1 MTTNEN
7 GALPTRQMEA
17 IRLDNLLINFTTEF
31 NRVLDTKTL
40 RSSTAGFWRPA
51 PAPDELPGYFPLG
64 DLAVSGETNIN
75 GLRVAAVVR
84 ESGSPSADSTK
95 GNALSR
101 PDDFE
106 RVWTDAGSGATTD
119 ASIWRPI
126 PPAGYVA
133 LGMVCSNDHVKPSLN
148 AVRCVRADLVIA
160 SHVGSFIW
168 SDEGSGARQN
178 FSAWNIEPP
187 TAAAGEIYFAPGT
200 FFGVQSHNKPATPLA
215 YALRMQIPLEVTSA
229 PTAPVLYGYEA
240 PSAVETGKM
249 TQAAKLPWF
258 AVRDNMHPVE
268 QLRTSPHYRLERT
281 DEWVLVGHGR
291 NTSDKARPIKWT
303 AFRAQDTTRS
313 KAFSLLTS
321 IEIGSAWPSE
331 SGNYVRAISF
341 SAKLNQRFAHS
352 ETTLSS
358 WWNTAPR
365 DVIAMAAKNKA
376 VAVYQM
382 QSTYE
387 LLREDGTPATIS
399 IEYTD
404 DESLHLSEFP
414 SDENGNLPLSP
425 PLTTDSTRG
434 EDTPEQI
441 SDINVTPQPME
452 QWPTSTDTVP

>member
-1 MTTNEN
+1 MTTHEN

-17 IRLDNLLINFTTEF
+17 IKLDNLQINFTTEF
-31 NRVLDTKTL
+31 SRVLDTKTL
-40 RSSTAGFWRPA
+40 RSSTAGFWRPT

-84 ESGSPSADSTK
+84 ESGSPSVDSSK

-106 RVWTDAGSGATTD
+106 CVWTDAGSGATTD

-148 AVRCVRADLVIA
+148 TVRCVRADLVIA
-160 SHVGSFIW
+160 SSLGSFIW
-168 SDEGSGARQN
+168 NDEGSGARQN
-178 FSAWNIEPP
+178 FSAWDIEPP
-187 TAAAGEIYFAPGT
+187 AAAAGEIYFAPGT

-215 YALRMQIPLEVTSA
+215 YALRMQISLQVSPA
-229 PTAPVLYGYEA
+229 PEAPVLSGYEA
-240 PSAVETGKM
+240 PSAVETGKI
-249 TQAAKLPWF
+249 TQVAKLPWF
-258 AVRDNMHPVE
+258 TVRDNMHPVD
-268 QLRTSPHYRLERT
+268 QLRTSPLYRLERT
-281 DEWVLVGHGR
+281 DKWVLVGHGR
-291 NTSDKARPIKWT
+291 NTGDKARPIKWT
-303 AFRAQDTTRS
+303 AFRPQDTTRS
-313 KAFSLLTS
+313 KAFSILTS
-321 IEIGSAWPSE
+321 IEFGSAWPIE
-331 SGNYVRAISF
+331 SANHLRAISF
-341 SAKLNQRFAHS
+341 SANLNQRFAHS
-352 ETTLSS
+352 EKSSSS

-365 DVIAMAAKNKA
+365 DVIAMAAKAKA

-414 SDENGNLPLSP
+414 SEENCTLPLSP
-425 PLTTDSTRG
+425 PLETDSITG
-434 EDTPEQI
+434 EGSSRQT
-441 SDINVTPQPME
+441 SDVNPQPME
-452 QWPTSTDTVP
+452 ELPTPTDTAP